1 MPTHVEHVMGMAVSI
16 DIRDEAADAGR
27 LAAAVGEVVDWLRWV
42 DATFSTYDEASQV
55 RRIDRAE
62 LTVGDAAP
70 EVAEILALGER
81 YRIDTGGYF
90 DVRAGGPL
98 DPSGVVKGWSV
109 ERASELLL
117 AAGFPDHAVNAGGDV
132 RLRGAPA
139 PGRRWRVGVAH
150 PHVRDGLAAVVEM
163 GDGAVATSG
172 TAERGPHVV
181 DPHTGRPAL
190 ELASVTV
197 VGASLVAADAYATAA
212 LAMGRSA
219 LAWLERLA
227 GHDAYVVDA
236 DGDSWW
242 TAGFPLADPPST
254 RRDGC

>member
-1 MPTHVEHVMGMAVSI
+1 VPTHVEHVMGMAVSI
-16 DIRDEAADAGR
+16 DIRDEQADSGR
-27 LAAAVGEVVDWLRWV
+27 LAGAVGDVVEWLHWV
-42 DATFSTYDEASQV
+42 DATFSTYDEASDV

-62 LTVGDAAP
+62 LDVGAAAP

-90 DVRAGGPL
+90 DVRAGGTL
-98 DPSGVVKGWSV
+98 DPSGVVKGWAV

-117 AAGFPDHAVNAGGDV
+117 TAGFADHAVNAGGDI
-132 RLRGAPA
+132 RLRGGPA
-139 PGRRWRVGVAH
+139 PGRRWRVGIAH
-150 PHVRDGLAAVVEM
+150 PQVRDGLAAVVEM

-172 TAERGPHVV
+172 TAERGPHVLN
-181 DPHTGRPAL
+181 PHTGRPAL

-219 LAWLERLA
+219 LPWLAQLP
-227 GHDAYVVDA
+227 GHEAFVVDA
-236 DGDSWW
+236 EGGSWW
-242 TAGFPLADPPST
+242 TAGFPLADPHGS
-254 RRDGC
+254 